1 MAGRNVIIR
10 KLTAVETLGTATIIC
25 SDKTGTL
32 TLNQMTV
39 RGIWTGGRHL
49 TVTGSGYEPVGEF
62 QQEGARVQPSDDAG
76 LTHLLR
82 VAALCN
88 DAILSKTAGNWGI
101 LGDPTEGALLAAAAK
116 AGLRKGELEA
126 KQPRLA
132 EIPFE
137 SERQYMA
144 TLHAEDGRRVAYI
157 KGSVERLL
165 AMCASVRTPQGELPL
180 DAAARSAILE
190 ANQYMAGKAHRVLAI
205 AVAPY
210 PIELGTISPAN
221 LAGRLVL
228 LGLVGMMDPPREEAR
243 RAIQACKEAG
253 IRVVMITGDN
263 PLHRCRHCLSARY
276 LRAC

>member
-1 MAGRNVIIR
+1 MLAVAAAVSGIPEGLPAAVTVVLAICVNRMAGRNVIIR

-88 DAILSKTAGNWGI
+88 DAILSKTAGNWDI

-116 AGLRKGELEA
+116 AGLRKGELEE
-126 KQPRLA
+126 KQPRLG

-137 SERQYMA
+137 SEKQYMA
-144 TLHAEDGRRVAYI
+144 TLHAEDGRRVAYV

-165 AMCASVRTPQGELPL
+165 AMCTSIRTPQGEQPL
-180 DAAARSAILE
+180 DATAAE
-190 ANQYMAGKAHRVLAI
+190 
-205 AVAPY
+205 
-210 PIELGTISPAN
+210 
-221 LAGRLVL
+221 
-228 LGLVGMMDPPREEAR
+228 
-243 RAIQACKEAG
+243 
-253 IRVVMITGDN
+253 
-263 PLHRCRHCLSARY
+263 RCS
-276 LRAC
+276 